1 MSGNNFVVHTNNW
14 FYASQGKINIWN
26 LNKII
31 QQKAEEKP
39 KEISDPLFRSTMAF
53 IWNPVSDFEFKVDA
67 DDMDNSYAIIS
78 DTGIMTRNIN
88 TFDFDYFHDFWI
100 SQNI

>member
-1 MSGNNFVVHTNNW
+1 
-14 FYASQGKINIWN
+14 
-26 LNKII
+26 
-31 QQKAEEKP
+31 
-39 KEISDPLFRSTMAF
+39 MAF
-53 IWNPVSDFEFKVDA
+53 ISNPVSDFEFKIDA